1 MDIRLNV
8 DVHCKD
14 GRCGRSTYIILN
26 PITER
31 LTHLV
36 VREQWPSR
44 IERMVPID
52 WVVITTRD
60 VIVLGRT
67 REEFTQL
74 EEFTQT
80 EFVFR
85 DVPQL
90 ASDPKVTMFWPYV
103 VSSHRVVDQEV
114 RSIPYDELA
123 VKRGTAVQATD
134 GKVGSVD
141 EFVVDT
147 EDGQISHLVLSESN
161 LLGTT
166 EVVIPIS
173 YIDFLGEEGVYLNV
187 DKKTIKELPSIT
199 VKRRWG

>member
-8 DVHCKD
+8 DVHCVD

-26 PITER
+26 PVTER

-36 VREQWPSR
+36 VKEQWPSR
-44 IERMVPID
+44 VERLVPID
-52 WVVITTRD
+52 WVAITTRD
-60 VIVLGRT
+60 VIVLNKA

-80 EFVFR
+80 EFVYR
-85 DVPQL
+85 DVPHL
-90 ASDPKVTMFWPYV
+90 TSDPKVTMFWPYV
-103 VSSHRVVDQEV
+103 ASSKQVVDQEV
-114 RSIPYDELA
+114 RRIPYDELA

-147 EDGQISHLVLSESN
+147 EDSQISHLVLREGN
-161 LLGTT
+161 LLSAK
-166 EVVIPIS
+166 EVIIPIS

-187 DKKTIKELPSIT
+187 DKKTIKALPSIP
-199 VKRRWG
+199 VKHR